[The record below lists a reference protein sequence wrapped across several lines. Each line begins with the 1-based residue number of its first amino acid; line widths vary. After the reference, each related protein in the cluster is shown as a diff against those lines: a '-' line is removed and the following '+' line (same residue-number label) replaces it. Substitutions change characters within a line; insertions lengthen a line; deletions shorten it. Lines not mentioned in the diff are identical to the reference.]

1 MIGSVS
7 ISRPPLHGEASHL
20 RSELLQ
26 VMLQENRA
34 IECREALPG
43 SSSDCRSD
51 PQKLYLKN
59 LRRFGDSIK
68 KQSRQVN
75 LESGEKLGTRV
86 LTSNWMLVL
95 SLGCQVRMNPETTPA
110 RQHR

>member
-1 MIGSVS
+1 VIGSVS
-7 ISRPPLHGEASHL
+7 ISGPPLHGEASHL

-26 VMLQENRA
+26 GMLQENRA
-34 IECREALPG
+34 IECRGDLPG

-51 PQKLYLKN
+51 PQKLCLKN
-59 LRRFGDSIK
+59 LRSFRDFIK
-68 KQSRQVN
+68 KQNRKVN
-75 LESGEKLGTRV
+75 LESGEKQGTRV

-95 SLGCQVRMNPETTPA
+95 SLGCQVRMNPETSPA